1 MIIKDYQLD
10 HYIKSD
16 NSEFIAFLVYG
27 PNEGL
32 IRNNITNIK
41 KLFSQEKKCDEILIN
56 CKDLDKDKQLMADKL
71 SSISMFNEKR
81 FILTENIREKDF
93 KYLKEA
99 IFIKPDNT
107 LLIVKTDNLS
117 KSSKIRKLFEMEK
130 FLLALACYED
140 DVKSIIRTIDN
151 FAKVNSIA
159 LDRDI
164 KSYLMQ
170 TLSTDRIIS
179 QNELE
184 KIKLFY
190 FNSNEKIDLN
200 TIKTLLNDEG
210 SKIIQK
216 MNENILSGK
225 TDRSINIIKK
235 LLMEGARPITLI
247 RSLVNYLKR
256 LKITKIQ
263 IKKGVTFDE
272 AIKSLKPPVFWKDK
286 DSFKFI
292 CNNWPLPEI
301 EKCISLLLAA
311 EINCIKNSETSEIMC
326 EKFMMD
332 ITAKGRSYNK

>member
-210 SKIIQK
+210 SKNIQK

-225 TDRSINIIKK
+225 ADRSINIIKK

>member
-210 SKIIQK
+210 SKNIQK

>member
-93 KYLKEA
+93 KHLKEA

-130 FLLALACYED
+130 FN
-140 DVKSIIRTIDN
+140 R
-151 FAKVNSIA
+151 
-159 LDRDI
+159 
-164 KSYLMQ
+164 
-170 TLSTDRIIS
+170 
-179 QNELE
+179 E
-184 KIKLFY
+184 KIRKKVIKWIKLTSTY
-190 FNSNEKIDLN
+190 
-200 TIKTLLNDEG
+200 
-210 SKIIQK
+210 
-216 MNENILSGK
+216 
-225 TDRSINIIKK
+225 
-235 LLMEGARPITLI
+235 
-247 RSLVNYLKR
+247 
-256 LKITKIQ
+256 
-263 IKKGVTFDE
+263 
-272 AIKSLKPPVFWKDK
+272 
-286 DSFKFI
+286 
-292 CNNWPLPEI
+292 
-301 EKCISLLLAA
+301 
-311 EINCIKNSETSEIMC
+311 IKNFLAPT
-326 EKFMMD
+326 
-332 ITAKGRSYNK
+332 